1 MMSGAWFPPDM
12 TLAIQAKEFNLCF
25 IRPEHFVSPPQSFT
39 CLLANSR
46 RAVMCHLGT
55 LPCKPDYWS
64 AAEMVVLLEGS
75 SLFSEKRWSFV
86 RTGGYEVE
94 QFVDTPDDDLICV
107 ICRAVLRCPVRLKC
121 NHVFCKEC
129 ILQWMKR
136 QVKCPCCRQPIDQN
150 QMLVL
155 FKLSKSIGR
164 LSVKCR
170 NAQQGCRAT
179 FPLSNEYLHVSNCP
193 YEWQLCPHEG
203 CGQQV
208 LRKDAQTHDQSCSY
222 WRQLCPMGCGT
233 LLVRK
238 NQAQHNCYRE
248 LQQRYVAERRK
259 QRAIAANLRRK
270 MQRMQSRMAQ
280 IRRQINL
287 MCESLEVGDLEIEAG
302 EGTSTWTDANA
313 ASPSSS
319 RRHHTNSSRVRYM

>member
-1 MMSGAWFPPDM
+1 MS
-12 TLAIQAKEFNLCF
+12 
-25 IRPEHFVSPPQSFT
+25 
-39 CLLANSR
+39 
-46 RAVMCHLGT
+46 
-55 LPCKPDYWS
+55 
-64 AAEMVVLLEGS
+64 
-75 SLFSEKRWSFV
+75 
-86 RTGGYEVE
+86 TGGYEVE

-164 LSVKCR
+164 LSIKCR

-179 FPLSNEYLHVSNCP
+179 FPLSNEYLHISSCP

-208 LRKDAQTHDQSCSY
+208 LRKDAQAHDQSCSH

-233 LLVRK
+233 LLVRE
-238 NQAQHNCYRE
+238 NQARHNCYKE
-248 LQQRYVAERRK
+248 LHQRYVAERRK

-302 EGTSTWTDANA
+302 EGSSAWTDANA
-313 ASPSSS
+313 ASPSGS
-319 RRHHTNSSRVRYM
+319 RHRNTNSRSSRVRFT

>member
-1 MMSGAWFPPDM
+1 MEKKRKSDICNAFLNDP
-12 TLAIQAKEFNLCF
+12 
-25 IRPEHFVSPPQSFT
+25 
-39 CLLANSR
+39 
-46 RAVMCHLGT
+46 
-55 LPCKPDYWS
+55 
-64 AAEMVVLLEGS
+64 GS
-75 SLFSEKRWSFV
+75 S
-86 RTGGYEVE
+86 YEVE
-94 QFVDTPDDDLICV
+94 QFVNTPDDDLICV

-164 LSVKCR
+164 LAIKCR

-179 FPLSNEYLHVSNCP
+179 FRISNEYLHISSCP
-193 YEWQLCPHEG
+193 YE
-203 CGQQV
+203 
-208 LRKDAQTHDQSCSY
+208 KAAQAHDQSCSH

-233 LLVRK
+233 LLVRE

-248 LQQRYVAERRK
+248 LQQCYVAERRR

-287 MCESLEVGDLEIEAG
+287 MCESLEVGDLEIEEG
-302 EGTSTWTDANA
+302 EGTSAWTDANA

-319 RRHHTNSSRVRYM
+319 RHRHTNSSSSRVRYI

>member
-1 MMSGAWFPPDM
+1 M
-12 TLAIQAKEFNLCF
+12 
-25 IRPEHFVSPPQSFT
+25 
-39 CLLANSR
+39 
-46 RAVMCHLGT
+46 
-55 LPCKPDYWS
+55 
-64 AAEMVVLLEGS
+64 
-75 SLFSEKRWSFV
+75 
-86 RTGGYEVE
+86 TGGYEVE

-136 QVKCPCCRQPIDQN
+136 QVKCP
-150 QMLVL
+150 

-164 LSVKCR
+164 LAIKCR

-179 FPLSNEYLHVSNCP
+179 FRISNEYLHISSCP

-208 LRKDAQTHDQSCSY
+208 LRKDAQAHDQSCSH

-233 LLVRK
+233 LLVRE

-248 LQQRYVAERRK
+248 LQQRYVAERRR

-287 MCESLEVGDLEIEAG
+287 MCESLEVGDLEIEEG
-302 EGTSTWTDANA
+302 EGTSAWTDANA

-319 RRHHTNSSRVRYM
+319 RHRHTNSSSSRVRYI

>member
-1 MMSGAWFPPDM
+1 MGH
-12 TLAIQAKEFNLCF
+12 K
-25 IRPEHFVSPPQSFT
+25 
-39 CLLANSR
+39 
-46 RAVMCHLGT
+46 
-55 LPCKPDYWS
+55 
-64 AAEMVVLLEGS
+64 
-75 SLFSEKRWSFV
+75 FS
-86 RTGGYEVE
+86 YEVE

-136 QVKCPCCRQPIDQN
+136 
-150 QMLVL
+150 
-155 FKLSKSIGR
+155 
-164 LSVKCR
+164 
-170 NAQQGCRAT
+170 AT
-179 FPLSNEYLHVSNCP
+179 FRISNEYLHISSCP

-208 LRKDAQTHDQSCSY
+208 LRKDAQAHDQSCSH

-233 LLVRK
+233 LLVRE

-248 LQQRYVAERRK
+248 LQQRYVAERRR

-287 MCESLEVGDLEIEAG
+287 MCESLEVGDLEIEEG
-302 EGTSTWTDANA
+302 EGTSAWTDANA
-313 ASPSSS
+313 ARIVHPKMKITCIFVYSPSCCSKP
-319 RRHHTNSSRVRYM
+319 V